1 MYGRPYEEIG
11 EIIHIRISVSEIAV
25 IRKVKNIFSLFAV
38 SPL

>member
-25 IRKVKNIFSLFAV
+25 IRKVKNHIFIVAV